1 MKEITHIIG
10 KKNILFIL
18 LFGIIY
24 AQTGCEFF
32 SEKEIIDDGR
42 NIRFLFDEGLNDD
55 PRFRLLKD
63 KNGFYSMKLEKGGQS
78 IQRIS
83 LRLLDG
89 DKVVYSK
96 CCGRRQKV
104 SWSNNLYWWLLDGD
118 TVANITKTYFN
129 PFTGEIQYVNLPPL
143 INWKDELVPTINSTS
158 ITDEFT
164 GRGSTVIAP
173 IGRMKGDT
181 MTVYVRYNHEITK
194 WTEGSSFFNSI
205 GYKEIIDSLKII
217 LK

>member
-1 MKEITHIIG
+1 MKRNI
-10 KKNILFIL
+10 KSILFIT
-18 LFGIIY
+18 LFSIL
-24 AQTGCEFF
+24 TGCELF

-42 NIRFLFDEGLNDD
+42 NIRFVFDEGLNED
-55 PRFRLLKD
+55 PRFRLSKD
-63 KNGFYSMKLEKGGQS
+63 KNGFYFMNLPKEGQN

-83 LRLLDG
+83 MRLLDG

-96 CCGRRQKV
+96 CCGRRHGVK
-104 SWSNNLYWWLLDGD
+104 WSNNLYWWVLEGE

-129 PFTGEIQYVNLPPL
+129 PFTGELQYSNFPPL
-143 INWKDELVPTINSTS
+143 INWKDELVPTINPSS
-158 ITDEFT
+158 VTDEFT

-173 IGRMKGDT
+173 IGKMRGDT

-194 WTEGSSFFNSI
+194 WTEGSSFYSSI
-205 GYKEIIDSLKII
+205 GDKEIMDSIKII

>member
-1 MKEITHIIG
+1 MR
-10 KKNILFIL
+10 KNTNFIL
-18 LFGIIY
+18 LIGLLLF
-24 AQTGCEFF
+24 QTGCDLF

-42 NIRFLFDEGLNDD
+42 NIRFVFDEGLNDD
-55 PRFRLLKD
+55 PRFRLPKD
-63 KNGFYSMKLEKGGQS
+63 ENGFYYMKLEKGGQN

-83 LRLLDG
+83 VRLLDG

-96 CCGRRQKV
+96 CCGRKQRIG
-104 SWSNNLYWWLLDGD
+104 WINNLYWWLMDGD

-143 INWKDELVPTINSTS
+143 INWKDEIVPTINPTS

-173 IGRMKGDT
+173 VGRMKGDT
-181 MTVYVRYNHEITK
+181 MTIYVKYNHEITK
-194 WTEGSSFFNSI
+194 WTEGSNFYSSV
-205 GYKEIIDSLKII
+205 GHKEIMDSLKIV